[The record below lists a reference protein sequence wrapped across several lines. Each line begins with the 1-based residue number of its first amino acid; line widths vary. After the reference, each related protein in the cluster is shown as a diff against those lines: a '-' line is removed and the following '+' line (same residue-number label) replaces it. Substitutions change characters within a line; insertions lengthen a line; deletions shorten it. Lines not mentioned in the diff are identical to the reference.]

1 MRALTKSEMRSAV
14 HRNKIMDLQ
23 HLQELISAFK
33 QHGINIPFE
42 RLELIIQEH
51 QLLRE
56 HRHLVNEIASQN
68 GPSHIRTPI
77 VRQRT

>member
-14 HRNKIMDLQ
+14 HRNKLTDLQ

-51 QLLRE
+51 QLLKE
-56 HRHLVNEIASQN
+56 HRSLVNEIASQN

-77 VRQRT
+77 FRQRT